1 MKQYLETG
9 QIVNIHGIAGEF
21 KVKPWSNSP
30 EYLLQF
36 KRFYLSPEGDKRI
49 DCERVRVHKEMV
61 LIKAAGIDTPE
72 AAQKLRGNIIY
83 IDRDD
88 TSLNEDEYFIQDLLG
103 LLVYDVDSGEC
114 LGRLTDISQT
124 GANDV
129 WHVERGGKT
138 YLVPA
143 IEGVILEV
151 DIEAK
156 RAVIRPL
163 KGIFDDED

>member
-9 QIVNIHGIAGEF
+9 QIVNVHGIAGEF

-30 EYLLQF
+30 EYLMQF
-36 KRFYLSPEGDKRI
+36 KRFYLSPDGEERI

-61 LIKAAGIDTPE
+61 LIKAAGVNTPE
-72 AAQKLRGNIIY
+72 AAQKLRGKIIY

-88 TSLNEDEYFIQDLLG
+88 VKLDEDEYFIQDLLG
-103 LLVYDVDSGEC
+103 LLVYDADSGEC
-114 LGRLTDISQT
+114 LGKLTDISQT

-129 WHVERGGKT
+129 WRVERRGKT

-143 IEGVILEV
+143 IEGVVLDV
-151 DIEAK
+151 DIVGK

-163 KGIFDDED
+163 KGIFDNED

>member
-9 QIVNIHGIAGEF
+9 QIVNVHGIAGEF
-21 KVKPWSNSP
+21 KVKPWSNGP
-30 EYLLQF
+30 EYLTQF
-36 KRFYLSPEGDKRI
+36 KRFYLSPDGEGRL

-61 LIKAAGIDTPE
+61 LVKVSGINTPE
-72 AAQKLRGNIIY
+72 AAQKLRGKIIY

-88 TSLNEDEYFIQDLLG
+88 AELEDGEYFIQDLLG
-103 LLVYDVDSGEC
+103 ILVYDVDSGAC
-114 LGRLTDISQT
+114 LGKLTDISQT

-129 WHVERGGKT
+129 WHIERSGKT

-143 IEGVILEV
+143 IDEV
-151 DIEAK
+151 VLDIDIEAK